1 MSCSYFSIFLAVPIR
16 WPSPG
21 CLARRP
27 QERDSRQLTEGWA
40 PRGTRTAP
48 RHSRLDQPWAPSQG
62 GSSRL
67 LLHQKGSRLPPVW
80 FAGNVAPAGSSV
92 SKGGRW
98 TPSRQALLGP
108 RMFLPR
114 GQVMPQ

>member
-48 RHSRLDQPWAPSQG
+48 ATAAWTSPGLRAT

-67 LLHQKGSRLPPVW
+67 LLRQKGSRLPPVW